1 MNIGLNIANLRKEKN
16 LTQEELAKLINVS
29 PKTISSY
36 ETNRSIPNIEIL
48 ILLSK
53 VLDTSINDIL
63 NLKEDNNNE
72 VKKIYQKN
80 NLKNNILKI
89 IYLSIIFIVP
99 IVYFMYAGYVSIS
112 SLTAEVINN
121 NDIIIA
127 SHNAYKYF
135 LISTIEFFIYYVL
148 LIILNY
154 ILYLKKCFKSL
165 LIINTIFFLIAIISI
180 IEIILKQNL
189 SYDFLIFLV
198 SAIFGYIMAYRLKKN
213 K

>member
-53 VLDTSINDIL
+53 VLNTSINDIL

>member
-16 LTQEELAKLINVS
+16 LTQEELANIINVS

-53 VLDTSINDIL
+53 VLNTSINDIL

>member
-1 MNIGLNIANLRKEKN
+1 MNIGLNITNLRKEKN
-16 LTQEELAKLINVS
+16 LTQEELANLINVS

-198 SAIFGYIMAYRLKKN
+198 SAIFGYIMAYNLKKN

>member
-1 MNIGLNIANLRKEKN
+1 MNIGLNISNLRKEKN

-53 VLDTSINDIL
+53 ALDTSINDIL

-180 IEIILKQNL
+180 IEIILEQNL

-198 SAIFGYIMAYRLKKN
+198 SAIFGYIMAYNLKKN

>member
-1 MNIGLNIANLRKEKN
+1 MNIGLNISNLRKEKN

>member
-1 MNIGLNIANLRKEKN
+1 MNIGNNIANIRKSKN
-16 LTQEELAKLINVS
+16 LTQEDLAKLINVS

-53 VLDTSINDIL
+53 VLNTSINDIL
-63 NLKEDNNNE
+63 NLKEDSNNE

-99 IVYFMYAGYVSIS
+99 IVYFIYAGYVSIS

-121 NDIIIA
+121 NDIIMA

-180 IEIILKQNL
+180 IEIILKHNL

-198 SAIFGYIMAYRLKKN
+198 SAIFGYIMAYNLKKN
-213 K
+213 N

>member
-16 LTQEELAKLINVS
+16 LTQEELANLINVS

-53 VLDTSINDIL
+53 VLNTSINDIL

-198 SAIFGYIMAYRLKKN
+198 SAIFGYIMAYNLKKN

>member
-16 LTQEELAKLINVS
+16 LTQEELANLINVS

-53 VLDTSINDIL
+53 VLNTSINDIL

>member
-1 MNIGLNIANLRKEKN
+1 MNIGLNITNLRKEKN
-16 LTQEELAKLINVS
+16 LTQEELANLINVS

-189 SYDFLIFLV
+189 QYLV